1 MMKLVLTIVQDTDA
15 ENLLEKMTERGFR
28 ATKFATTGGFL
39 RRGNSTILIG
49 VEDDQ
54 VGRLMDTI
62 KANCDSQ
69 QIEKRANAYIG
80 EKAFSLCGAT
90 VFVLDVEQFHRF

>member
-1 MMKLVLTIVQDTDA
+1 
-15 ENLLEKMTERGFR
+15 MTERGFR

-39 RRGNSTILIG
+39 RKGNSTILIG

-62 KANCDSQ
+62 KANCEMQ
-69 QIEKRANAYIG
+69 QIEKLASAQH
-80 EKAFSLCGAT
+80 EKEAVSLCGAT